1 MSSTIDQSNKIA
13 LTQYSKGAGCGC
25 KIAPSV
31 LSEILAQHSVGIS
44 TPKLL
49 VGNDT
54 KDDAAVYQIDE
65 QNALISTT
73 DFFLPIVDD
82 PFQFGQIA
90 AANAISDVYAMGGNP
105 LFALAVLG
113 WPIDTIPVSAAQEV
127 MAGARAVCAEAGIV
141 MAGGHSID
149 SKDPIFGLVVNGMVA
164 IENLKRNNS
173 AKAGDILL
181 LTKPLGV
188 GILATAQKEFTQ
200 IFPKPGWV
208 EHEPED
214 IWQGAITTLRQAL
227 EKAGVTVH
235 RIVPEL
241 PLTEGPLKLTALGDA
256 DTGWLWM
263 NHPERGIWGQPLHG
277 LHPQSL
283 TLGFSA
289 DELILADI
297 QAEPSLVAKTSEL
310 LGQTAQL
317 MTPGQHWQSAIASD
331 WDLAQFDLRANN
343 RTRQFK
349 TWQRGANTLWHSPAW
364 RRMVA
369 CTCLTCCP
377 RRATCMPVR
386 AWPTPRPRCW
396 RRSSPAMPSR
406 AAIRSVAK
414 FHRNPK

>member
-1 MSSTIDQSNKIA
+1 MSTTTEQNTKIA

-25 KIAPSV
+25 KIAPAV

-127 MAGARAVCAEAGIV
+127 MAGARSVCAEAGIV

-149 SKDPIFGLVVNGMVA
+149 SKDPIFGLVVNGMVP

-188 GILATAQKEFTQ
+188 GILATAQKKQ
-200 IFPKPGWV
+200 LI
-208 EHEPED
+208 EPAD
-214 IWQGAITTLRQAL
+214 LDLLVKQLTTLNKVGAQMGKVKGVHAMTDVTGFGILGHLIEMMEGSGLGATMHYNQLPILDAAKKYLAQKAIPDATYRNWNAYNQQVAFG
-227 EKAGVTVH
+227 AGVNVMEAFQ
-235 RIVPEL
+235 IL
-241 PLTEGPLKLTALGDA
+241 PDPQTNG
-256 DTGWLWM
+256 
-263 NHPERGIWGQPLHG
+263 G
-277 LHPQSL
+277 L
-283 TLGFSA
+283 
-289 DELILADI
+289 LIA
-297 QAEPSLVAKTSEL
+297 V
-310 LGQTAQL
+310 
-317 MTPGQHWQSAIASD
+317 
-331 WDLAQFDLRANN
+331 
-343 RTRQFK
+343 
-349 TWQRGANTLWHSPAW
+349 SPASLEE
-364 RRMVA
+364 VQSILKEA
-369 CTCLTCCP
+369 GIENTDPIGVCTELE
-377 RRATCMPVR
+377 
-386 AWPTPRPRCW
+386 
-396 RRSSPAMPSR
+396 
-406 AAIRSVAK
+406 AK
-414 FHRNPK
+414 RIQVNV